1 MKRMLFTTTLLAAAL
16 LAPAQTTQKLT
27 AGKTNE
33 YGLIYTLPVTVIE
46 KDLSNRMA
54 STIRH
59 NRARGTHN
67 VELMSEIV
75 AELTRANMSDQWIMR
90 HIGMDRDELLRLKQ
104 ITGLADL
111 FADKEFSL
119 GDTDEDSVEEMLEV

>member
-1 MKRMLFTTTLLAAAL
+1 MRSG
-16 LAPAQTTQKLT
+16 T
-27 AGKTNE
+27 ATNSWTAITATWSSKPRS
-33 YGLIYTLPVTVIE
+33 GSTNANGACLVAVIE

>member
-1 MKRMLFTTTLLAAAL
+1 
-16 LAPAQTTQKLT
+16 
-27 AGKTNE
+27 
-33 YGLIYTLPVTVIE
+33 
-46 KDLSNRMA
+46 
-54 STIRH
+54 
-59 NRARGTHN
+59 
-67 VELMSEIV
+67 
-75 AELTRANMSDQWIMR
+75 MSDQWIMR